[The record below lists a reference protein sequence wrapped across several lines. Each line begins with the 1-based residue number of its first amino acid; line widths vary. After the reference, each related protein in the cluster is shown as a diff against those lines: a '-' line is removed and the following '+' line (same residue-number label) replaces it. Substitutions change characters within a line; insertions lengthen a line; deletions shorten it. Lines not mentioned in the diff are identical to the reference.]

1 MAAAI
6 RSQVRESS
14 TQYKNTTS
22 HLRGRL
28 GHARS
33 NGHRRCGCAL
43 DSSRL
48 QHIRGDRLRNGV
60 SFHRVADQMH
70 SKRKLA
76 QIESVTATHIRLI
89 VAGHEEEEEGEHPA
103 LLTSSHTR
111 RST

>member
-1 MAAAI
+1 
-6 RSQVRESS
+6 
-14 TQYKNTTS
+14 
-22 HLRGRL
+22 
-28 GHARS
+28 
-33 NGHRRCGCAL
+33 
-43 DSSRL
+43 
-48 QHIRGDRLRNGV
+48 
-60 SFHRVADQMH
+60 MH